1 MGIISF
7 IDKGVSNSN
16 QKRKN
21 NQMLDKL
28 TIPENLRSKSAQ
40 MTKMR
45 PLIIK
50 ETQIWSLSKELPK
63 CLKINI
69 IILYV
74 SKYIDI

>member
-21 NQMLDKL
+21 NQMLAKL

-50 ETQIWSLSKELPK
+50 ETQI
-63 CLKINI
+63 
-69 IILYV
+69 
-74 SKYIDI
+74 